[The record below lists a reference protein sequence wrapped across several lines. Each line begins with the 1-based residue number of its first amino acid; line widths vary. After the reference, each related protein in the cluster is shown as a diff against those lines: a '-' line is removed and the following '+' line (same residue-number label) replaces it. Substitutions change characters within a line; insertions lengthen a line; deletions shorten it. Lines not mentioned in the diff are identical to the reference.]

1 MIKHTKGENIFNIIN
16 IIIMIILMI
25 LAAYPIIYVVFASFS
40 NSSEFMRVSGLLLKP
55 AGFSMASYKAVF
67 TNPNIGHG
75 YLNTLIYLTIGTAG
89 GVFLT
94 VLAGYCLSRR
104 DLMFRSPIMLII
116 TFTMFFSGGL
126 IPTYLNVQNL
136 GLIDT
141 RAAVI
146 LPTLINTFNLIIMRT
161 AFEGIPESLSESAQ
175 LDGAGHFTILF
186 KIMLPLVLP
195 TIMVIVLYYAV
206 ERWNEWFNA
215 MIYLQTSSKYPLALV
230 LREILMQ
237 NDTSSMTQGTSFG
250 DLDSVSETIKYA
262 VIVVATLPILVLYP
276 FLQKYFVK
284 GVMVGAVKG

>member
-1 MIKHTKGENIFNIIN
+1 MKRTKGENIFNIFN
-16 IIIMIILMI
+16 IIIMIILI
-25 LAAYPIIYVVFASFS
+25 IIAAYPMIYVAFASLS
-40 NSSEFMRVSGLLLKP
+40 ESSEFMQHSGILLKP

-67 TNPNIGHG
+67 KNPNITRG
-75 YLNTLIYLTIGTAG
+75 YLNTLFYLVVGTGG
-89 GVFLT
+89 GVILT
-94 VLAGYCLSRR
+94 VMAGYCLSRK
-104 DLMFRSPIMLII
+104 DLLFKNPLMLII
-116 TFTMFFSGGL
+116 TFTMFFGGGL
-126 IPTYLNVQNL
+126 IPSYLNVQNL
-136 GLIDT
+136 GLLDT
-141 RAAVI
+141 RAAII

-161 AFEGIPESLSESAQ
+161 AFDGVPESLSESAQ

-186 KIMLPLVLP
+186 KIILPLILP

-215 MIYLQTSSKYPLALV
+215 MIYLSNDASKHPLALV

-237 NDTSSMTQGTSFG
+237 NDTSSMTQGSNFG

-262 VIVVATLPILVLYP
+262 VIIVATLPILVLYP

>member
-1 MIKHTKGENIFNIIN
+1 MRHTKGENIFNVVN
-16 IIIMIILMI
+16 IIIMFALMV
-25 LAAYPIIYVVFASFS
+25 LAAYPILYVVLASFS
-40 NSSEFMRVSGLLLKP
+40 ESKAFMQETGLMFKP
-55 AGFSMASYKAVF
+55 AGFSLASYKAVF
-67 TNPNIGHG
+67 TNPNITRG
-75 YLNTLIYLTIGTAG
+75 YLNTIFYLVVGTAG

-94 VLAGYCLSRR
+94 VLAGYCLSRK
-104 DLMFRSPIMLII
+104 DLMFRNPIMLLI
-116 TFTMFFSGGL
+116 TFTMFFGGGL

-136 GLIDT
+136 GLLNT

-146 LPTLINTFNLIIMRT
+146 LPTIINTFNLIIMRT
-161 AFEGIPESLSESAQ
+161 AFTAVPDSLAESAS

-186 KIMLPLVLP
+186 KIMIPLVMP

-215 MIYLQTSSKYPLALV
+215 MIYLQDSSKYPLALV

-237 NDTSSMTQGTSFG
+237 NDTSSMTQGASFG

>member
-1 MIKHTKGENIFNIIN
+1 MKHTKGENVFNAFNIIF
-16 IIIMIILMI
+16 MLLLMV
-25 LAAYPIIYVVFASFS
+25 LAIYPILYVVFASFS
-40 NSSEFMRVSGLLLKP
+40 ESKEFMQASGLLFKP
-55 AGFSMASYKAVF
+55 AGFSLASYKAVF
-67 TNPNIGHG
+67 TNPNIVNG
-75 YLNTLIYLTIGTAG
+75 YLNTLIYLVLGTAG

-94 VLAGYCLSRR
+94 VLAGYCLSRK
-104 DLMFRSPIMLII
+104 DLLFRNPLMLLI
-116 TFTMFFSGGL
+116 TFTMFFGGGL

-136 GLIDT
+136 GLLDT

-146 LPTLINTFNLIIMRT
+146 LPTIINTFNLIIMRT
-161 AFEGIPESLSESAQ
+161 AFEGVPESLAESAS

-186 KIMLPLVLP
+186 KIMIPLVMP

-215 MIYLQTSSKYPLALV
+215 MIYLKSSSKYPLALV

-276 FLQKYFVK
+276 FLQKHFVK

>member
-1 MIKHTKGENIFNIIN
+1 MFVLIV
-16 IIIMIILMI
+16 
-25 LAAYPIIYVVFASFS
+25 LAAYPILYVVFASFS
-40 NSSEFMRVSGLLLKP
+40 DSSEFMRETGLLFKP
-55 AGFSMASYKAVF
+55 AGFSVASYKAVF
-67 TNPNIGHG
+67 TNPNISMG
-75 YLNTLIYLTIGTAG
+75 YLNTIFYLVVGTAA

-94 VLAGYCLSRR
+94 VLAGYCLSRK
-104 DLMFRSPIMLII
+104 DLLFRNPIMLII
-116 TFTMFFSGGL
+116 TFTMFFGGGL

-136 GLIDT
+136 GLLDT
-141 RAAVI
+141 RAAVL

-161 AFEGIPESLSESAQ
+161 AFIGVPDSLAESAS

-186 KIMLPLVLP
+186 KIMIPLIMP

-215 MIYLQTSSKYPLALV
+215 MIFLQDSTKFPLALV

-237 NDTSSMTQGTSFG
+237 NDTSSMTQGASVG

>member
-1 MIKHTKGENIFNIIN
+1 M
-16 IIIMIILMI
+16 
-25 LAAYPIIYVVFASFS
+25 
-40 NSSEFMRVSGLLLKP
+40 
-55 AGFSMASYKAVF
+55 
-67 TNPNIGHG
+67 
-75 YLNTLIYLTIGTAG
+75 IYLTIGTAG

>member
-1 MIKHTKGENIFNIIN
+1 MKHTKGENIFNAVN
-16 IIIMIILMI
+16 ILIMFALMV
-25 LAAYPIIYVVFASFS
+25 LAAYPILYVVLASFS
-40 NSSEFMRVSGLLLKP
+40 ESKAFMQVTGLMFRP
-55 AGFSMASYKAVF
+55 AGFSLASYKAVF
-67 TNPNIGHG
+67 TNPNITHG
-75 YLNTLIYLTIGTAG
+75 YLNTIIYLVIGTAG

-94 VLAGYCLSRR
+94 ILAGYCLSRK
-104 DLMFRSPIMLII
+104 DLLFRNPIMLLI
-116 TFTMFFSGGL
+116 TFTMFFGGGL
-126 IPTYLNVQNL
+126 IPTYLNIQNL
-136 GLIDT
+136 GLLNT
-141 RAAVI
+141 RAAVL
-146 LPTLINTFNLIIMRT
+146 LPTIINTFNLIIMRT
-161 AFEGIPESLSESAQ
+161 AFTAVPDSLAESAS

-186 KIMLPLVLP
+186 KIMIPLVMP

-215 MIYLQTSSKYPLALV
+215 MIYLQDSSKYPLALV

-237 NDTSSMTQGTSFG
+237 NDTSSMTQGASYG

>member
-1 MIKHTKGENIFNIIN
+1 MKHSKGENVFNVIN
-16 IIIMIILMI
+16 IIIMIIIMI

-40 NSSEFMRVSGLLLKP
+40 NSAEFMKVTGLLFKP
-55 AGFSMASYKAVF
+55 AGFSLASYKAVF
-67 TNPNIGHG
+67 TNPNISHG
-75 YLNTLIYLTIGTAG
+75 YLNTLIYLAIGTAG
-89 GVFLT
+89 GVLLT
-94 VLAGYCLSRR
+94 VIAGYCLSRP
-104 DLMFRSPIMLII
+104 DLMFRNPIMLII
-116 TFTMFFSGGL
+116 TFTMFFGGGL

-136 GLIDT
+136 GLLDT
-141 RAAVI
+141 RAAVL
-146 LPTLINTFNLIIMRT
+146 LPTMINTFNLIIMRT
-161 AFEGIPESLSESAQ
+161 AFAAVPISLSESAQ
-175 LDGAGHFTILF
+175 LDGAGHFKILF
-186 KIMLPLVLP
+186 RIMLPLVMP

-215 MIYLQTSSKYPLALV
+215 MIYLQDSSKYPLALV

-237 NDTSSMTQGTSFG
+237 NDTSNMTQGTSFG

>member
-1 MIKHTKGENIFNIIN
+1 MKHTKGENIFNVFN
-16 IIIMIILMI
+16 IILMFGLMVI
-25 LAAYPIIYVVFASFS
+25 AIYPILYVVFASFS
-40 NSSEFMRVSGLLLKP
+40 ESKEFMQVSGLLFKP
-55 AGFSMASYKAVF
+55 AGFSLASYKAVF
-67 TNPNIGHG
+67 TNPNIVNG
-75 YLNTLIYLTIGTAG
+75 YLNTLIYLVLGTAG

-94 VLAGYCLSRR
+94 VLAGYCLSRK
-104 DLMFRSPIMLII
+104 DLLFRNPIMLLI
-116 TFTMFFSGGL
+116 TFTMFFGGGL

-136 GLIDT
+136 GLLDT
-141 RAAVI
+141 RAAVV
-146 LPTLINTFNLIIMRT
+146 LPTIINTFNLIIMRT
-161 AFEGIPESLSESAQ
+161 AFEAVPDSLAESAS

-186 KIMLPLVLP
+186 KIMIPLVMP

-215 MIYLQTSSKYPLALV
+215 MIYLKSSSKYPLALV

>member
-1 MIKHTKGENIFNIIN
+1 MKHTKGENVFNVFNII
-16 IIIMIILMI
+16 LMFGLMVI
-25 LAAYPIIYVVFASFS
+25 AIYPILYVVFASFS
-40 NSSEFMRVSGLLLKP
+40 ESKEFMQVSGLLFKP
-55 AGFSMASYKAVF
+55 AGFSLASYKAVF
-67 TNPNIGHG
+67 TNPNIVNG
-75 YLNTLIYLTIGTAG
+75 YLNTLIYLVLGTAG

-94 VLAGYCLSRR
+94 VLAGYCLSRK
-104 DLMFRSPIMLII
+104 DLLFRNPIMLLI
-116 TFTMFFSGGL
+116 TFTMFFGGGL

-136 GLIDT
+136 GLLDT
-141 RAAVI
+141 RAAVV
-146 LPTLINTFNLIIMRT
+146 LPTIINTFNLIIMRT
-161 AFEGIPESLSESAQ
+161 AFEAVPESLAESAS

-186 KIMLPLVLP
+186 KIMIPLVMP

-215 MIYLQTSSKYPLALV
+215 MIYLKSSSKYPLALV